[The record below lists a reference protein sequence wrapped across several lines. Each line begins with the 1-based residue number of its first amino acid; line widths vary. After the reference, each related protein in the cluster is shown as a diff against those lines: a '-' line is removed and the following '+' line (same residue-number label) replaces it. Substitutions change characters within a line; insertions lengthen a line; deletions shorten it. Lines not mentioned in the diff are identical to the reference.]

1 MKIHFFVI
9 VLALFSHSSFCFSQ
23 TNIEKIE
30 LGWKD
35 PESLIVGVDE
45 TRIVPSFEHRM
56 MQGNSPWIVRNVK
69 VKARTYYNVTNVVSE
84 PATDFDRKYILA
96 TSIKLENNF
105 SIVAVSKKAGNDIY
119 QSIEA
124 FPYAII
130 DGEVRRLVSITIETG
145 GLISQSVAKS
155 FTYLA
160 NSVLGSG
167 DWYKISV
174 AQSGIFKID
183 REFLISLGIA
193 STVNPQHINVYGN
206 GFGVLPEQNS
216 IARPDDLLKLS
227 IQAFGESDGV
237 LDVGDFFLFYADGP
251 NHVKYQAG
259 YGLTPVQNIYNDK
272 SFYYINVNPLAL
284 AKRIQSAS
292 ESILPVTTTIGSF
305 DDFSYHELDSKNLI
319 RGGQRFYG
327 ELFDTQL
334 SYDFLLATPN
344 IISTDVI
351 KCKFSSAGNGS
362 GSATMNV
369 KSNGALVGSYSLT
382 SAASEYSRSEKSFNF
397 LSSGSS
403 QIMNLEFVRSNA
415 GMISY
420 LDRLEI
426 AYRRNL
432 LHDNGQMI
440 FSDNNSVG
448 TLNIGKFQIQN
459 MSSDK
464 LVWEITKNHEPA
476 IVNGVL
482 TATVY
487 EFVVACDTLR
497 KFIVH
502 DGAYF
507 TPLAIGSVSV
517 QDLHGLAFADY
528 LIVTHPLFLNQAN
541 RLAQLHRD
549 LNGLTVHVVTTDQV
563 YNEFSSG
570 SVDPTA
576 IKWFAKMFRD
586 RAISAGTPA
595 LAPKFV
601 CLFGDGTYDP
611 KNRVSG
617 NNYMVPTYE
626 FLASEDLIN
635 AMVVDDYFGM
645 LDDTEAINPS
655 DLLDIGIGRILATTE
670 QQATEQVDKIE
681 NYIKNGIP
689 SFADE
694 NGNYKTFGDWR
705 LHYNCI
711 SDDADISVDNQFFSD
726 CESLYTQVKSE
737 HPEVLVSKAYLDAYQ
752 QESGAGGQR
761 YPDVNDWINSEMEKG
776 SLVMNYLGHGGEVQ
790 LARESVVNIPA
801 INSWKNNKMGLFVS
815 ATCEFCRFDDPSRLS
830 AGEQVSL
837 NPVGGAIA
845 LMTTTRS
852 VYFSTN
858 ADINMQFVSHAF
870 DLDAAGNP
878 LHFGDIVM
886 RTKNTSS
893 ASNNKRAFTLIGD
906 PALRIALPINKI
918 KIDSINGYNP
928 NLYLDTLRA
937 LSFVEIKGHVEDLG
951 SALMSGFNG
960 VATVIMYDKTAQK
973 LTLGQ
978 DAGTVNSF
986 EVHGNQLFK
995 GKVSVVN
1002 GLFYAKF
1009 VVPKDINYAYG
1020 KGKLVVYAENGLTDA
1035 AGVNEKFYIGGID
1048 PNGIVDNLPP
1058 IIDGYFN
1065 DVLFAEQGLTSENPS
1080 LQIKFTDDFGIN
1092 AVGNGIGH
1100 DITAVLDGNVSEPIN
1115 LNDYYETDLDT
1126 YKTGTVKFQ
1135 MKNIAVGK
1143 HTLTIKAWD
1152 VNNNSGEDVISFEVA
1167 AEKELVLAH
1176 VLNYPNPFTTATQFF
1191 FEHNQACNQSKVQ
1204 IQIFTISGKLAKTI
1218 NTEIGLNGF
1227 RSEGIAWDGTDDYGD
1242 VLAKGVYIY
1251 NLKVVSCD
1259 GKTAEKTEKLVLL
1272 R

>member
-1 MKIHFFVI
+1 MKIHFLGI
-9 VLALFSHSSFCFSQ
+9 IIMLLFSSSVCVSQ
-23 TNIEKIE
+23 TAAENIE
-30 LGWKD
+30 LNWKE
-35 PESLIVGVDE
+35 PESLVYGVVE
-45 TRIVPSFEHRM
+45 TRNVPNFEHRM
-56 MQGNSPWIVRNVK
+56 LQGNVPWFVRNVK
-69 VKARTYYNVTNVVSE
+69 LKTNFYYNVTNVISE
-84 PATDFDRKYILA
+84 PASDFDIKYIMSASVTL
-96 TSIKLENNF
+96 KNEF
-105 SIVAVSKKAGNDIY
+105 SIVAVSKKAGNEIY

-124 FPYAII
+124 LPYAII
-130 DGEVRRLVSITIETG
+130 GGNVHRLKSFTVETG
-145 GLISQSVAKS
+145 GQLSQAVAKS
-155 FTYLA
+155 FTYVA
-160 NSVLGSG
+160 NSALATGS
-167 DWYKISV
+167 WYKISLSK
-174 AQSGIFKID
+174 SGVYKID
-183 REFLISLGIA
+183 RDFLISSGIA
-193 STVNPQHINVYGN
+193 ANVNPQHINIYGN

-216 IARPDDLLKLS
+216 VARPDDLLQLS
-227 IQAFGESDGV
+227 IQAIGETDGV
-237 LDVGDFFLFYADGP
+237 MDAADYFLFYADGP
-251 NHVKYQAG
+251 NRVAYQAG
-259 YGLTPVQNIYNDK
+259 HGLTSVQNIYNDE
-272 SFYYINVNPLAL
+272 SFYYINVNPLAP
-284 AKRIQSAS
+284 AKRIQTAS
-292 ESILPVTTTIGSF
+292 QSILPITNTIGSF
-305 DDFSYHELDSKNLI
+305 DDFSSHEVDTKNLI

-334 SYDFLLATPN
+334 SYDFLLTTPN
-344 IISTDVI
+344 LVSSELIH
-351 KCKFSSAGNGS
+351 CKFSSAGNGS
-362 GSATMNV
+362 GSALMNL
-369 KSNGALVGSYSLT
+369 KSNGTLIGSYSLT
-382 SAASEYSRSEKSFNF
+382 SASSEYARSEKSFTF
-397 LSSGSS
+397 LSSGSG
-403 QIMNLEFVRSNA
+403 QFMNLEFVRSNA

-432 LHDNGQMI
+432 VHDNGQMI

-448 TLNIGKFQIQN
+448 LLNIGQFQIQN
-459 MSSDK
+459 MSGSK
-464 LVWEITKNHEPA
+464 TVWEITKNHEPA
-476 IVNGVL
+476 VVNGTLVGS
-482 TATVY
+482 VY
-487 EFVVACDTLR
+487 EFVIACDTLR
-497 KFIVH
+497 KFIVN
-502 DGAYF
+502 DGTYF
-507 TPLAIGSVSV
+507 TPVARGAIST
-517 QDLHGLAFADY
+517 QDLHGLSFADY
-528 LIVTHPLFLNQAN
+528 LIVTHPLFLSQAN

-549 LNGLTVHVVTTDQV
+549 YSGLTVHVVTTDQV

-586 RAISAGTPA
+586 RAISNGTPT
-595 LAPKFV
+595 LAPKFI

-611 KNRVSG
+611 KNRISS
-617 NNYMVPTYE
+617 NNYMVPAYE
-626 FLASEDLIN
+626 FLASENLIN

-645 LDDTEAINPS
+645 LDDTESINPS
-655 DLLDIGIGRILATTE
+655 DLLDIGIGRILATTDL
-670 QQATEQVDKIE
+670 QAISQVDKIE

-689 SFADE
+689 SFADD

-705 LHYNCI
+705 LHYDCI
-711 SDDADISVDNQFFSD
+711 SDDADESVDNQFFSD
-726 CESLYTQVKSE
+726 CESLYTQVKTE
-737 HPEVLVSKAYLDAYQ
+737 HPEILINKAYLDAYQ

-761 YPDVNDWINSEMEKG
+761 YPDVNNWINSEMEKG
-776 SLVMNYLGHGGEVQ
+776 TLVMNYLGHGGEVQ
-790 LARESVVNIPA
+790 LARESVVNIPS

-870 DLDAAGNP
+870 DLDATGNP

-928 NLYLDTLRA
+928 SLYEDTLRA

-951 SALMSGFNG
+951 STLMSSFNG

-978 DAGTVNSF
+978 DMGSVNSF

-1002 GLFYAKF
+1002 GLFSAKF
-1009 VVPKDINYAYG
+1009 VVPKDINYAFG

-1035 AGVNEKFYIGGID
+1035 AGVNEKFFIGGID
-1048 PNGIVDNLPP
+1048 PNGVVDNLPP
-1058 IIDGYFN
+1058 ILDGYFN

-1126 YKTGTVKFQ
+1126 YKTGTVKYQ
-1135 MKNIAVGK
+1135 MKDIAIGK
-1143 HTLTIKAWD
+1143 HTLTVKAWD
-1152 VNNNSGEDVISFEVA
+1152 VNNNSGEDVIMFEVA

-1176 VLNYPNPFTTATQFF
+1176 VLNYPNPFTTSTQFF
-1191 FEHNQACNQSKVQ
+1191 FEHNQACGQSKVQ
-1204 IQIFTISGKLAKTI
+1204 IQIFTVSGKLVKTI
-1218 NTEIGLNGF
+1218 NTNIGLNGF
-1227 RSEGIAWDGTDDYGD
+1227 RSEGIPWDGIDDYGD

>member
-1 MKIHFFVI
+1 MKIHFLGI
-9 VLALFSHSSFCFSQ
+9 IIILFFSSSVGIAQ
-23 TNIEKIE
+23 TPTEQVE
-30 LGWKD
+30 LNWKE
-35 PESLIVGVDE
+35 PESLIYGVVE
-45 TRIVPSFEHRM
+45 NRVVPSFENRVL
-56 MQGNSPWIVRNVK
+56 QGNVPWFVRNVK
-69 VKARTYYNVTNVVSE
+69 QKINLSYTVRNVVSE
-84 PATDFDRKYILA
+84 QASDFDVKYVLS
-96 TSIKLENNF
+96 TSIKLKNEF
-105 SIVAVSKKAGNDIY
+105 SIVAVSKKAGNEIY
-119 QSIEA
+119 QSVEA

-130 DGEVRRLVSITIETG
+130 DGNIHRLKSFTIETG
-145 GLISQSVAKS
+145 GQVAQVVAKS
-155 FTYLA
+155 FTYVA
-160 NSVLGSG
+160 NSSLASGS
-167 DWYKISV
+167 WYKISLTK
-174 AQSGIFKID
+174 SGVYKID
-183 REFLISLGIA
+183 RNFLISLGIA
-193 STVNPQHINVYGN
+193 SNVNPQHINIYGN

-216 IARPDDLLKLS
+216 VARPDDLLELS
-227 IQAFGESDGV
+227 IQAIGEADGV
-237 LDVGDFFLFYADGP
+237 LDASDYFLFYADGP
-251 NHVKYQAG
+251 NRVAYQAG
-259 YGLTPVQNIYNDK
+259 HGLTPIQNIYNDE
-272 SFYYINVNPLAL
+272 SFYYINVNPLVP
-284 AKRIQSAS
+284 AKRMQAAS
-292 ESILPVTTTIGSF
+292 QSILTVTNTIGSF
-305 DDFSYHELDSKNLI
+305 DDFSIHEVDTKNLI

-334 SYDFLLATPN
+334 SYDFLLTTPN
-344 IISTDVI
+344 LVSSELIR
-351 KCKFSSAGNGS
+351 CKFSSAGNGS
-362 GSATMNV
+362 GSASMNL
-369 KSNGALVGSYSLT
+369 KSNGTLIGSYSLT
-382 SAASEYSRSEKSFNF
+382 SASSEYARSEKSFTF
-397 LSSGSS
+397 LSSGSG
-403 QIMNLEFVRSNA
+403 QFMNLEFVRSNA

-432 LHDNGQMI
+432 VHDNGQMI
-440 FSDNNSVG
+440 FSDKNSVG
-448 TLNIGKFQIQN
+448 LLNIGQFQIQN
-459 MSSDK
+459 MSGSK
-464 LVWEITKNHEPA
+464 TVWEITKNHEPA
-476 IVNGVL
+476 VINGVL
-482 TATVY
+482 TGSVY
-487 EFVVACDTLR
+487 EFVVACDTMR
-497 KFIVH
+497 KFIVN
-502 DGAYF
+502 DGTYF
-507 TPLAIGSVSV
+507 IPVAKGGIST
-517 QDLHGLAFADY
+517 QDLHGLPFADY
-528 LIVTHPLFLNQAN
+528 LIVTHPLFLSQAN

-549 LNGLTVHVVTTDQV
+549 YNGLTVHVVTTEQV

-586 RAISAGTPA
+586 RAISAATPT
-595 LAPKFV
+595 LAPKFI

-611 KNRVSG
+611 KNRVSN
-617 NNYMVPTYE
+617 NNYMVPAYE

-645 LDDTEAINPS
+645 LDDTESINPS

-670 QQATEQVDKIE
+670 LQAISQVDKIE

-689 SFADE
+689 SFADD

-705 LHYNCI
+705 LNYNCI
-711 SDDADISVDNQFFSD
+711 SDDADESVDNQFFSD
-726 CESLYTQVKSE
+726 CEALYTQVKTE
-737 HPEVLVSKAYLDAYQ
+737 HPEILIKKAYLDAYQ
-752 QESGAGGQR
+752 QASGAGGQR
-761 YPDVNDWINSEMEKG
+761 YPEVNDWINSEMEKG
-776 SLVMNYLGHGGEVQ
+776 TLVMNYLGHGGEVQ
-790 LARESVVNIPA
+790 LARESVVNIPS

-870 DLDAAGNP
+870 DLDATGNP

-886 RTKNTSS
+886 RTKNTSV

-928 NLYLDTLRA
+928 SLYEDTLRA
-937 LSFVEIKGHVEDLG
+937 LSFVELKGHVEDLG
-951 SALMSGFNG
+951 SSLMTSFNG

-978 DAGTVNSF
+978 DMGSVNSF

-1002 GLFYAKF
+1002 GLFSAKF
-1009 VVPKDINYAYG
+1009 VVPKDINYAFG

-1035 AGVNEKFYIGGID
+1035 AGISEKFFIGGID
-1048 PNGIVDNLPP
+1048 PNGVVDNLPP
-1058 IIDGYFN
+1058 ILDGYFN

-1126 YKTGTVKFQ
+1126 YKTGTVKYQ
-1135 MKNIAVGK
+1135 MKDIAVGK
-1143 HTLTIKAWD
+1143 HTLTVRAWD
-1152 VNNNSGEDVISFEVA
+1152 VNNNSGEDVILFEVA

-1176 VLNYPNPFTTATQFF
+1176 VLNYPNPFTTSTLFF

-1204 IQIFTISGKLAKTI
+1204 IQIFTVSGKLVKTI
-1218 NTEIGLNGF
+1218 NTDIGLNGF
-1227 RSEGIAWDGTDDYGD
+1227 RSEGIPWDGIDDYGD